1 VADTAPPVPPAA
13 PTPAASTSAAS
24 TSAASTSAG
33 PSTVDGSTVPA
44 PPVSRLRRVLGDRRL
59 RRALAVAAAFGV
71 WQVLALRSTS
81 PLLPGVDTTVER
93 LADDISSGLI
103 WRHAQV
109 TLLRGGIGF
118 GLAIV
123 VGIGLGVLMAR
134 SRLVE
139 AAIEPLLAST
149 YPVPKLALY
158 PIFLLWLG
166 LGAQSKV
173 ALVALECLYPIA
185 YNTYAGA
192 RAVNKTQMWAAM
204 NAGASRARIVWSV
217 VLKSSLPSI
226 LAGIRIA
233 LPIAMVVM
241 VVTELIGESLGLG
254 FLVRQAGTRF
264 QPEGALAIVLLL
276 GVFGFVLDRLVVAAT
291 RVLAFWERETEL

>member
-1 VADTAPPVPPAA
+1 MARAMTAPPSPLAA
-13 PTPAASTSAAS
+13 EAR
-24 TSAASTSAG
+24 
-33 PSTVDGSTVPA
+33 A
-44 PPVSRLRRVLGDRRL
+44 PGLGRRVLGHRGL
-59 RRALAVAAAFGV
+59 RRALAVAAAFGI
-71 WQVLALRSTS
+71 WQGLALRSTS
-81 PLLPGVDTTVER
+81 PLLPGVDTVVQR
-93 LADDISSGLI
+93 LLDDIGSGLI

-123 VGIGLGVLMAR
+123 AGIGLGVLMAR
-134 SRLVE
+134 NRVVE

-192 RAVNKTQMWAAM
+192 RAVNKSQMWAAM
-204 NAGASRARIVWSV
+204 NAGASRLRIVWSI

-254 FLVRQAGTRF
+254 YLIRSAGTRF
-264 QPEGALAIVLLL
+264 QPEGALAVVLLL
-276 GVFGFVLDRLVVAAT
+276 GIFGFIVDRLTVFAT
-291 RVLAFWERETEL
+291 RKLAFWETEAEL

>member
-1 VADTAPPVPPAA
+1 VPDA
-13 PTPAASTSAAS
+13 
-24 TSAASTSAG
+24 
-33 PSTVDGSTVPA
+33 VRRVLGSR
-44 PPVSRLRRVLGDRRL
+44 RLRRV
-59 RRALAVAAAFGV
+59 LAVAAAFGV
-71 WQVLALRSTS
+71 WQFLALRSTS

-93 LADDISSGLI
+93 LADDIGSGLI

-123 VGIGLGVLMAR
+123 IGIGLGVLMAR

-166 LGAQSKV
+166 LGAQSKI

-185 YNTYAGA
+185 YNTYSGA
-192 RAVNKTQMWAAM
+192 RAVNRNQMWAAM
-204 NAGASRARIVWSV
+204 NAGVSRFRIIWSV
-217 VLKSSLPSI
+217 VLKASLPSI
-226 LAGIRIA
+226 FTGIRIA

-264 QPEGALAIVLLL
+264 QPDGALAIVLLL

-291 RVLAFWERETEL
+291 RVFAFWEKEAKL

>member
-1 VADTAPPVPPAA
+1 MPDTAPSVPVPSSGPVPQPAPAA
-13 PTPAASTSAAS
+13 TTAEADAARAAR
-24 TSAASTSAG
+24 
-33 PSTVDGSTVPA
+33 
-44 PPVSRLRRVLGDRRL
+44 VSVLRRVAGDRRL
-59 RRALAVAAAFGV
+59 RRALAVAAAFGI

-93 LADDISSGLI
+93 LSDDIGSGLI

-118 GLAIV
+118 GLAILIGV
-123 VGIGLGVLMAR
+123 GLGVLMAR

-166 LGAQSKV
+166 LGAQSKI

-185 YNTYAGA
+185 YNTYSGA
-192 RAVNKTQMWAAM
+192 RAVNRNQMWAAM
-204 NAGASRARIVWSV
+204 NAGVSRFRIIWSV

-226 LAGIRIA
+226 FTGIRIA

-291 RVLAFWERETEL
+291 RVFAFWEKEAKL